1 MAEIGGGP
9 MRNVIKASMVAIALA
24 LASPLAA
31 QDFDAGI
38 EAGQRGDYV
47 AALSEFRPLAAE
59 GHAEAQFYL
68 GYMYGK
74 GQGVA
79 QDYGEAAN
87 WYRKAAE
94 QGFAKAQLFLGFMY
108 AEGQGV
114 PQDNVPAHLWFN
126 LAARQGYEDATK
138 YRSWVAQR
146 MTPEQ
151 ISEAQELAGEWPNKS
166 SSETIE
172 SAAAGAPQDTGGA
185 TDTAP
190 DLEAG
195 VAAYR
200 RGDYAAALSE
210 LRPLAE
216 QGQANAQLALGV
228 MYTNGEGVAQNY
240 IQAHMWLNLAASQG
254 EKGAI
259 SYRDRVASIMTA
271 EPIAEAEKLA
281 REWRPKLESGR
292 QN

>member
-1 MAEIGGGP
+1 
-9 MRNVIKASMVAIALA
+9 MRNAVKVVIVALA
-24 LASPLAA
+24 LALATPVAA
-31 QDFDAGI
+31 QDIEAGI

-47 AALSEFRPLAAE
+47 VALREFRPLAAE
-59 GHAEAQFYL
+59 GDAIAQFYL

-74 GQGVA
+74 GQGVG

-114 PQDNVPAHLWFN
+114 PQDYVPAHLWFN

-138 YRSWVAQR
+138 YRSWVAHK

-151 ISEAQELAGEWPNKS
+151 IAEAQELASEWPNKS

-172 SAAAGAPQDTGGA
+172 SAAAGAPQDTDA
-185 TDTAP
+185 VTETAP
-190 DLEAG
+190 DFEAG
-195 VAAYR
+195 VAAYK

-240 IQAHMWLNLAASQG
+240 IQAHMWLSLAASQG
-254 EKGAI
+254 ERGAI
-259 SYRDRVASIMTA
+259 GYRDRVASVLTA
-271 EPIAEAEKLA
+271 ESIAEAEKLA
-281 REWRPKLESGR
+281 REWKPK
-292 QN
+292 

>member
-1 MAEIGGGP
+1 
-9 MRNVIKASMVAIALA
+9 MRNVIKAALVAIVMALA
-24 LASPLAA
+24 VPVEA

-38 EAGQRGDYV
+38 EAGQRGDY
-47 AALSEFRPLAAE
+47 ALALREFRPLATE
-59 GHAEAQFYL
+59 GDAKAQFYL

-114 PQDNVPAHLWFN
+114 PQDYVPAHMWFN

-138 YRSWVAQR
+138 YRGWVANR

-151 ISEAQELAGEWPNKS
+151 ISEAQKLAREWPNKS

-172 SAAAGAPQDTGGA
+172 SAAAGAPRDTDA
-185 TDTAP
+185 VSEAAP
-190 DLEAG
+190 DFEAG

-200 RGDYAAALSE
+200 RGDYAVALSE

-216 QGQANAQLALGV
+216 QGHASAQLALGV
-228 MYTNGEGVAQNY
+228 MYTNGEGVEQDY

-254 EKGAI
+254 EEGAI
-259 SYRDRVASIMTA
+259 RYRDRVASLMTA

-281 REWRPKLESGR
+281 REWRPK
-292 QN
+292 

>member
-1 MAEIGGGP
+1 MQKI
-9 MRNVIKASMVAIALA
+9 IKAALIV
-24 LASPLAA
+24 LAFTLATPVAA
-31 QDFDAGI
+31 QDLEAGI
-38 EAGQRGDYV
+38 EAGQRGDYA
-47 AALSEFRPLAAE
+47 AALNEFRPLAAE
-59 GHAEAQFYL
+59 GDAEAQFYL

-79 QDYGEAAN
+79 QDYGAAAT
-87 WYRKAAE
+87 WYLKAAE

-114 PQDNVPAHLWFN
+114 AQDYVPAHMWFN
-126 LAARQGYEDATK
+126 LAALQGHVDAAK
-138 YRSWVAQR
+138 YRGWVAHR

-151 ISEAQELAGEWPNKS
+151 IAEAQELARAWPNKS

-172 SAAAGAPQDTGGA
+172 SAAAEAPRDTDA
-185 TDTAP
+185 VTESAP

-195 VAAYR
+195 VAAYK

-216 QGQANAQLALGV
+216 QGRATAQLALGV
-228 MYTNGEGVAQNY
+228 MYTNGEGVAQDY
-240 IQAHMWLNLAASQG
+240 IQAHMWLSLAASQG

-259 SYRDRVASIMTA
+259 GYRDRVASVMTA

-281 REWRPKLESGR
+281 REWQPK
-292 QN
+292 